1 MSRGKEYVEDFLAH
15 YASEYYDPA
24 KAREYYLRT
33 RELKGQQN
41 TSDLT
46 VKYTQAGKV
55 SKKGKVGKSVQKVDR
70 ARTDERKQAW
80 AYAKNQI
87 GEHKKADLKALS
99 EERKQIVDHAR
110 ESSQARREEIS
121 TKLSNLLELLT
132 NKRVDDAEQIEA
144 NETAALEKVE
154 KRRADESRRIR
165 QEAERKV
172 DAIPAVPD
180 GVVGPQRERLVAAR
194 NKKIARITGDAAREI
209 GVVRNQANTEREA
222 VSADADAKRKDLST
236 KTADQKVGER
246 EAATANRER
255 VTSELKAT
263 VDKARADY
271 EAGKARLIAE
281 YEAKQQDEFD
291 AIKANV

>member
-1 MSRGKEYVEDFLAH
+1 MSRGKEYVESFLAH

-41 TSDLT
+41 ASDLT
-46 VKYTQAGKV
+46 VKNGK
-55 SKKGKVGKSVQKVDR
+55 KVNR
-70 ARTDERKQAW
+70 ERTDERKQAW

-87 GEHKKADLKALS
+87 GENKKADLKAIS

-110 ESSQARREEIS
+110 ETSQARREEIS
-121 TKLSNLLELLT
+121 NKLSNLLKLLT
-132 NKRVDDAEQIEA
+132 DQRSSDADSISADEEA
-144 NETAALEKVE
+144 ELDQVE
-154 KRRADESRRIR
+154 KRRADKTRKIR
-165 QEAERKV
+165 QEAEKKV

-255 VTSELKAT
+255 VTSELAAT